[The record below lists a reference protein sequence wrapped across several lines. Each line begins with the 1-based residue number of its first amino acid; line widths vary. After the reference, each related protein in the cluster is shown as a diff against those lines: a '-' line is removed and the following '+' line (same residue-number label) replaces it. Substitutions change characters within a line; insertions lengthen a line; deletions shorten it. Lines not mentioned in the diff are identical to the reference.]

1 VTTEV
6 YPGVTFHGIIHTI
19 GSKADEAHTYPVEI
33 RLVNSDA
40 SPLKANMFGRVTFN
54 PRSRREALVL
64 PRETLVGSVENPQ
77 VFVVDNNVARLRDIT
92 LGDISGLNVEVLNGL
107 TTEDTVV
114 VNGQY
119 NLRDNVE
126 VAIVKQGDRP

>member
-1 VTTEV
+1 
-6 YPGVTFHGIIHTI
+6 
-19 GSKADEAHTYPVEI
+19 
-33 RLVNSDA
+33 
-40 SPLKANMFGRVTFN
+40 
-54 PRSRREALVL
+54 
-64 PRETLVGSVENPQ
+64 VGSVENPQ
-77 VFVVDNNVARLRDIT
+77 VFVVDGKIAKLRDIT
-92 LGDISGLNVEVLNGL
+92 LGGISGLNVEVLSGL